1 MEERKSMG
9 SALVDVFDA
18 GVVLVKSE
26 INALARKVGE
36 IAKAKGLGLVL
47 LLAALGPLL
56 LGTIFLILAVF
67 YGLMRLG
74 LAAWA
79 AALIIALVSLAI
91 TGALIAMG
99 LKKLSAEVDTDM
111 PRRPVD
117 MSGPEFQGSQKMSS
131 QGTVGQSAPG
141 VPASS
146 LKYPVPGAAAA
157 TAVPATG
164 TGSQFVGT
172 QTTGPQ
178 ATGAQVAGSTS
189 GSVQP
194 SVDGAERVPV
204 YESDADGRAQMY
216 GDRLNDKLEG
226 HDDHDDP
233 NLHNPVVLRD
243 APGIAVS
250 TTPTFREDMRREGL
264 SVNDVAPTDVKQTNP
279 GQGGH

>member
-56 LGTIFLILAVF
+56 LGMIFLILAVF

-99 LKKLSAEVDTDM
+99 LQKLSAEVDTDM

-117 MSGPEFQGSQKMSS
+117 MSGPEFRAGQGAEYQN
-131 QGTVGQSAPG
+131 APG
-141 VPASS
+141 VPATS

-157 TAVPATG
+157 TAVPAASYGTTG
-164 TGSQFVGT
+164 SRVTGSQVTGT
-172 QTTGPQ
+172 QVVGSQ
-178 ATGAQVAGSTS
+178 AAGTVS

-194 SVDGAERVPV
+194 SVEGAERVPV
-204 YESDADGRAQMY
+204 YESDADGRATMY

-233 NLHNPVVLRD
+233 NLQNPVVLHD

-264 SVNDVAPTDVKQTNP
+264 SVNDGPPTDPDQTKP

>member
-26 INALARKVGE
+26 INALGRKVGE
-36 IAKAKGLGLVL
+36 IAKAKGIGVVL

-56 LGTIFLILAVF
+56 LGLIFLILAVF

-79 AALIIALVSLAI
+79 AALVIALVSLAI
-91 TGALIAMG
+91 TGALIALG
-99 LKKLSAEVDTDM
+99 LKKLSSEVDTEM
-111 PRRPVD
+111 PRRPVN
-117 MSGPEFQGSQKMSS
+117 MGSSES
-131 QGTVGQSAPG
+131 QGAQSVGGQAAGGQSAHG
-141 VPASS
+141 VPATS
-146 LKYPVPGAAAA
+146 LKYPVPAAAA
-157 TAVPATG
+157 APAVSAG
-164 TGSQFVGT
+164 TDGGSHSDVSYSSV
-172 QTTGPQ
+172 
-178 ATGAQVAGSTS
+178 AHSGAVS

-194 SVDGAERVPV
+194 SVEGAARVPV
-204 YESDADGRAQMY
+204 YESDADGRAHMY
-216 GDRLNDKLEG
+216 GDRLNEKLDG
-226 HDDHDDP
+226 DHHHDP
-233 NLHNPVVLRD
+233 NLQNPVVLRD

-264 SVNDVAPTDVKQTNP
+264 SVDDVPPTDPQQTKP

>member
-56 LGTIFLILAVF
+56 LGMIFLILAVF

-91 TGALIAMG
+91 TGALIALG
-99 LKKLSAEVDTDM
+99 LKKLSAEVDTAM
-111 PRRPVD
+111 PRRPVN
-117 MSGPEFQGSQKMSS
+117 MNSPEFQGAQKAA
-131 QGTVGQSAPG
+131 GQSGAHG

-157 TAVPATG
+157 SAVPAG
-164 TGSQFVGT
+164 GHSGVSVSHAG
-172 QTTGPQ
+172 Q
-178 ATGAQVAGSTS
+178 AA

-194 SVDGAERVPV
+194 SVEGAGRVPV

-216 GDRLNDKLEG
+216 GDRLNDKLDG
-226 HDDHDDP
+226 HDHHDDP
-233 NLHNPVVLRD
+233 NLQNPVVLRD

-250 TTPTFREDMRREGL
+250 TAPTFREDMRREGL
-264 SVNDVAPTDVKQTNP
+264 SVSDVPPTDPSTTKP
-279 GQGGH
+279 GGH

>member
-26 INALARKVGE
+26 INALGRKVGE
-36 IAKAKGLGLVL
+36 IAKAKGIGVVL

-56 LGTIFLILAVF
+56 LGLIFLILAVF

-79 AALIIALVSLAI
+79 AALVIALVSLAI
-91 TGALIAMG
+91 TGALIALG
-99 LKKLSAEVDTDM
+99 LKKLGSEVDTDM
-111 PRRPVD
+111 PRRPVN
-117 MSGPEFQGSQKMSS
+117 MGSPEFQGAPST
-131 QGTVGQSAPG
+131 GTQTAGTQAAGGQAAHG

-146 LKYPVPGAAAA
+146 LKYPVPAAAA
-157 TAVPATG
+157 APAVSAG
-164 TGSQFVGT
+164 TYGGSHSDVSYSSV
-172 QTTGPQ
+172 
-178 ATGAQVAGSTS
+178 AHSGAVS

-194 SVDGAERVPV
+194 SVEGAARVPV
-204 YESDADGRAQMY
+204 YESDADGRAHMY
-216 GDRLNDKLEG
+216 GDRLNEKLDG
-226 HDDHDDP
+226 DHHHDP
-233 NLHNPVVLRD
+233 NLQNPVVLRD

-264 SVNDVAPTDVKQTNP
+264 SVDDVPPTDPQPTKP